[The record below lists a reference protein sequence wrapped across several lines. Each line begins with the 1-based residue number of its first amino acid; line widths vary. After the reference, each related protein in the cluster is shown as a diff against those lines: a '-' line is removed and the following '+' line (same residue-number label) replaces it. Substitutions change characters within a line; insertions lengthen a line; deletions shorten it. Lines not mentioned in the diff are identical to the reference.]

1 MSPRPLRKIGVHS
14 IPAALLLLFL
24 WVSPAQLAA
33 QMTITGTVTDD
44 LGQPVSQAQVLIGSL
59 RLATTTGE
67 DGTYQLFVPAS
78 RVDAGTTAQL
88 TARRIGL
95 RAQTVTVALAS
106 GISLT
111 QDFVL
116 ESDPFMLEAVIVTG
130 QGLREQRAKIGA
142 TINTIRAE
150 EISESEETNLVAAL
164 AGKAPNVEVTSS
176 TGDHCDRW
184 CRGHERVE
192 HHRGTHLGHRVRQ
205 PAHRPQPRR
214 HREHRDPE
222 GRGGVRAVRLA
233 RVERRGHHH
242 DQVGPA

>member
-1 MSPRPLRKIGVHS
+1 MSPRPLWRTGVRS
-14 IPAALLLLFL
+14 IPAALLLLSA
-24 WVSPAQLAA
+24 WVGPSQLAA
-33 QMTITGTVTDD
+33 QMTITGTVTDN
-44 LGQPVSQAQVLIGSL
+44 LGLSVPQAQVLITSL

-95 RAQTVTVALAS
+95 RAQTVTVALAA

-142 TINTIRAE
+142 TINTIQEAHA
-150 EISESEETNLVAAL
+150 VD
-164 AGKAPNVEVTSS
+164 GV
-176 TGDHCDRW
+176 
-184 CRGHERVE
+184 
-192 HHRGTHLGHRVRQ
+192 GTHGLGVI
-205 PAHRPQPRR
+205 
-214 HREHRDPE
+214 EY
-222 GRGGVRAVRLA
+222 
-233 RVERRGHHH
+233 
-242 DQVGPA
+242 